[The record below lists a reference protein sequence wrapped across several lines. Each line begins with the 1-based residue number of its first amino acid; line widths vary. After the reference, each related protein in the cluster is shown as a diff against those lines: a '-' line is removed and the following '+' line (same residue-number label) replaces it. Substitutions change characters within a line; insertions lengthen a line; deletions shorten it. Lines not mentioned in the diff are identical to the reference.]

1 MEWFRLGLVGTR
13 RHVSSCAF
21 QEYPIMPKRTAFP
34 FTYASISGL
43 VFSLFLGLS
52 ALLPVASH
60 GQQLRRKPSRVP
72 PPNFQPR
79 EFDGVFFEDVTGQL
93 VGKPTARS
101 PAGAPPAVTSLPGQ
115 VPIATAPGEQGSNLW
130 KERISGQSLEDLV
143 KEGKRRLDGIV
154 TTPAKFSAGGYK
166 EARREFTLLTILFA
180 TIEQYPEEVRW
191 KSSASIA
198 RSRFGRM
205 AANAKVGTAPAYQEA
220 KLRMEDLNS
229 LLKGTALT
237 DTAPPVEILWGEL
250 IDRVPSM
257 QILEWA
263 LREQLNP
270 KVASESAFKSQ
281 VEEVLTYAEL
291 IALIGETMHQ
301 PGMADADD
309 EEYKNWTMKMVAEAT
324 RIREAVQLDN
334 PTMAREAAGQ
344 LDQACNGCHNTFR

>member
-1 MEWFRLGLVGTR
+1 
-13 RHVSSCAF
+13 
-21 QEYPIMPKRTAFP
+21 MPKRTALP
-34 FTYASISGL
+34 FTYAAIAGL
-43 VFSLFLGLS
+43 VLS
-52 ALLPVASH
+52 AYLVLAALTPATSH
-60 GQQLRRKPSRVP
+60 GQQLRRKPGRVP
-72 PPNFQPR
+72 PPRFQPR

-93 VGKPTARS
+93 VGKPPARS
-101 PAGAPPAVTSLPGQ
+101 LAGTKPADTTFPGQAAIPAPP
-115 VPIATAPGEQGSNLW
+115 GEKGSNLW

-143 KEGKRRLDGIV
+143 KEGKRRLDGSV

-166 EARREFTLLTILFA
+166 EARREFTLLAILFA

-237 DTAPPVEILWGEL
+237 ETSPPLELLWGEL
-250 IDRVPSM
+250 VDRVPSM

-270 KVASESAFKSQ
+270 KVASEAEFKSQ

-291 IALIGETMHQ
+291 IGLIGETMHQ

-309 EEYKNWTMKMVAEAT
+309 DEYKNWTMKMIAEAT